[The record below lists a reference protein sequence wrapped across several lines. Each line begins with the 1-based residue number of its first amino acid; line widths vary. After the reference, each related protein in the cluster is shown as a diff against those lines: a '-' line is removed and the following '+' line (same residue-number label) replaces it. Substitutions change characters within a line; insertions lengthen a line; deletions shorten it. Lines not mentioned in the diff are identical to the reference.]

1 MNYKYIGFSKKVIES
16 ENNLFNSTFYLK
28 KASDDIKSFGS
39 NGFLTKLRNYW
50 NEFTKNISKSGYMDQ
65 LNFTV
70 KSLNKQKEKLQFWI
84 LAVDTVI
91 ITLNLEDLIRAS

>member
-70 KSLNKQKEKLQFWI
+70 KSLNKLTLKIFVLNVSNI
-84 LAVDTVI
+84 LFEIAEAAEVDM
-91 ITLNLEDLIRAS
+91 N

>member
-1 MNYKYIGFSKKVIES
+1 
-16 ENNLFNSTFYLK
+16 
-28 KASDDIKSFGS
+28 
-39 NGFLTKLRNYW
+39 
-50 NEFTKNISKSGYMDQ
+50 MDQ